1 MESRLRYPILDL
13 IVVFYTILWYSIATL
28 SSSLTSLSPGIV
40 YISSIFVALLA
51 PAIIG
56 LTGNRI
62 SLFVGSLF
70 YSALCISV
78 LILEEYVIYIG
89 SAITGFGMGL
99 LWVVAPKI
107 VTDNST
113 SVTLQR
119 NQSLFWCIYMMSMVL
134 GNLVEYFYLGGLTVI
149 ESHTRIIVYS
159 VCCAISIAGAFI
171 GLAGIRNAEDSP
183 HLLVHS
189 SSIQVPVDSY
199 RTLSVSQRLE
209 IVFEKIKITLARP
222 MVWFLVVVLIYNGS
236 MLSFYTMTVETCI
249 GATFTQRKIIPLA
262 SLVVGVM
269 EVLGALAFEKIAQKI
284 GNGPSTILLFII
296 ASCSLYFSFLIFPS
310 DSTYATNPSD
320 PSMLDADPSIVLF
333 ISALIGISDA
343 GFNILANTY
352 VGKLFQGESEIGFTV
367 LNVTMSMTTG
377 CLFFLSP
384 YLSLYALL
392 ALMETLLLTATLVML
407 LKLNTCL

>member
-1 MESRLRYPILDL
+1 MQETVISDSGK
-13 IVVFYTILWYSIATL
+13 TM
-28 SSSLTSLSPGIV
+28 SSKVGFFSQGIV
-40 YISSIFVALLA
+40 YISSISVALCA

-62 SLFVGSLF
+62 SLWLGSLM

-159 VCCAISIAGAFI
+159 VCCAISVTGAFI

-189 SSIQVPVDSY
+189 SSIQVPVESY
-199 RTLSVSQRLE
+199 RTLSVTQRLE
-209 IVFEKIKITLARP
+209 LVYEKVKITLARP
-222 MVWFLVVVLIYNGS
+222 MVWFLLVVLIYNGS
-236 MLSFYTMTVETCI
+236 MLSFYTMTLECCI

-269 EVLGALAFEKIAQKI
+269 EVIGALAFEKIAQKI

-296 ASCSLYFSFLIFPS
+296 ASCSLYFSFLMFPT
-310 DSTYATNPSD
+310 DSTYNTIPVD
-320 PSMLDADPSIVLF
+320 PSMIDADPSIVLF

-352 VGKLFQGESEIGFTV
+352 VGKLFPGDSEIGFTV
-367 LNVTMSMTTG
+367 LNVTMSLTTG
-377 CLFFLSP
+377 GLFFLSP
-384 YLSLYALL
+384 YLSLYILL

-407 LKLNTCL
+407 LKLNTCLS

>member
-1 MESRLRYPILDL
+1 MMNDLTL
-13 IVVFYTILWYSIATL
+13 IVS
-28 SSSLTSLSPGIV
+28 
-40 YISSIFVALLA
+40 
-51 PAIIG
+51 
-56 LTGNRI
+56 
-62 SLFVGSLF
+62 
-70 YSALCISV
+70 
-78 LILEEYVIYIG
+78 
-89 SAITGFGMGL
+89 
-99 LWVVAPKI
+99 
-107 VTDNST
+107 
-113 SVTLQR
+113 
-119 NQSLFWCIYMMSMVL
+119 
-134 GNLVEYFYLGGLTVI
+134 
-149 ESHTRIIVYS
+149 
-159 VCCAISIAGAFI
+159 
-171 GLAGIRNAEDSP
+171 
-183 HLLVHS
+183 
-189 SSIQVPVDSY
+189 VDSY